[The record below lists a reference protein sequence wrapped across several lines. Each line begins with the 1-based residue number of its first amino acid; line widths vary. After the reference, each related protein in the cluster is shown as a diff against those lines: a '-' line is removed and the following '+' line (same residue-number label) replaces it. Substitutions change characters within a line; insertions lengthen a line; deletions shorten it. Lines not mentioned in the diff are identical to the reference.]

1 MDTFYPVKHWLLTLA
16 VGPVVVSIYEFF
28 LSNDTSVFFLLEA
41 YPPFLI
47 IGFIFSIPM
56 LLVYYLLFYFLIS
69 KPLTTLITKSILNL
83 ITIAG
88 IFVTF
93 IVVGGSTAPDYSIS
107 YSIAVVIC
115 SWFIKIKNSESLS
128 ANEV

>member
-41 YPPFLI
+41 YPLFLI

-56 LLVYYLLFYFLIS
+56 FWF
-69 KPLTTLITKSILNL
+69 ITC
-83 ITIAG
+83 
-88 IFVTF
+88 
-93 IVVGGSTAPDYSIS
+93 YSI
-107 YSIAVVIC
+107 
-115 SWFIKIKNSESLS
+115 F
-128 ANEV
+128 